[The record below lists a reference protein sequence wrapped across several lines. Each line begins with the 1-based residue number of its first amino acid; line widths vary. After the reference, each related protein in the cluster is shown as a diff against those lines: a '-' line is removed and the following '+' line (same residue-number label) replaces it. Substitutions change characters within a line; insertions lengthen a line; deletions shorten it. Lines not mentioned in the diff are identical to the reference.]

1 MYEIYLDIRDRVVNR
16 LICFLLSH
24 CALYT
29 STIRQVVK
37 KTCYGELEILNNER
51 KNS

>member
-1 MYEIYLDIRDRVVNR
+1 MYEFYLDIRDHVINH
-16 LICFLLSH
+16 LICFLLNH

-37 KTCYGELEILNNER
+37 QTSYGELEILNTER
-51 KNS
+51 KIS